1 MARVQ
6 LMALGPCA
14 DEPSDMVRDLRT
26 ILDGWDFEPGK
37 ISVRKIIGSDQR
49 QKIQA
54 RVDLGVMQFEVEGR
68 PDGNRPE
75 GCESLLIFHERR
87 LMEYQREF
95 DGDDEFELGT
105 EDCRRLR
112 HEAYLYHQRYV
123 SLFVLEEYEAVER
136 DTETTLRVIDLCHR
150 YAASQRDREALSAYR
165 NYALMMNT
173 RARALQEVKC
183 DEFENGLAIVEAGI
197 VSLQKAV
204 AVEDAYDPP
213 CEIDNSSEV
222 DLLVAL
228 RGEIIARM
236 PDSALPKL
244 NSELAAA
251 LLAEDYELA
260 TAIRDRIAVAA
271 SEQSNSE
278 R

>member
-1 MARVQ
+1 
-6 LMALGPCA
+6 
-14 DEPSDMVRDLRT
+14 
-26 ILDGWDFEPGK
+26 
-37 ISVRKIIGSDQR
+37 
-49 QKIQA
+49 
-54 RVDLGVMQFEVEGR
+54 MQFEVEGR

-75 GCESLLIFHERR
+75 GCESLLEFHEQR
-87 LMEYQREF
+87 LMEHQREF
-95 DGDDEFELGT
+95 DGDDDFELGT

-150 YAASQRDREALSAYR
+150 YAAAQRDREALAAYR

-173 RARALQEVKC
+173 RARALQEVGHDRSEKA
-183 DEFENGLAIVEAGI
+183 LAIVEAGI
-197 VSLQKAV
+197 VSLQQAS
-204 AVEDAYDPP
+204 AGEDAHDPSR
-213 CEIDNSSEV
+213 EIDNSSEV

-228 RGEIIARM
+228 REEIIARM

-244 NSELAAA
+244 NTELAAA

-260 TAIRDRIAVAA
+260 AEIRDRIAAA
-271 SEQSNSE
+271 TSEPSDAK